1 MQIQVQ
7 YWNQLRAA
15 RGISN
20 ESVELQDSSTL
31 SDLLTQVGQRSD
43 VGELLLDEQGN
54 LRPWILVDHC
64 GTMVRDLDTELSDG
78 DEIRL
83 LSHISGG

>member
-1 MQIQVQ
+1 MQIRVH

-15 RGISN
+15 SGISN
-20 ESVELQDSSTL
+20 ESIELQESSTL

-43 VGELLLDEQGN
+43 VGELLLDEHGN
-54 LRPWILVDHC
+54 LRPWILIDLC